1 MENKRVT
8 ISVPIFLTLI
18 FVVLQVC
25 GVINWPWYFI
35 LAPILISA
43 GLGIILSVLF
53 LLILLVAFALKLK
66 NE

>member
-25 GVINWPWYFI
+25 RVINWPWYFI

>member
-18 FVVLQVC
+18 FVVLQIC
-25 GVINWPWYFI
+25 GVINWPLYFI

-43 GLGIILSVLF
+43 GLGIIVSVLF